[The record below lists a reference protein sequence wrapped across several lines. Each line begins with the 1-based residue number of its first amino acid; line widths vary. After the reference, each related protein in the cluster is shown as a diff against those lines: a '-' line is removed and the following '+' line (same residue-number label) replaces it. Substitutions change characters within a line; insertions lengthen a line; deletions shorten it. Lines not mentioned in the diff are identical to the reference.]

1 MRSLREVLRFF
12 LITNLTTDGE
22 VLHISKDINENTDSV
37 ITDPGDLITYFF
49 YKKYEKYYI

>member
-22 VLHISKDINENTDSV
+22 VLHISKDINENTNSV